1 MPVEVGA
8 YVWLPCEVKPGPFSN
23 ERMVRVASEFGDWV
37 GFVPESSLKDPVRQ
51 GRTLIPALVIDVQGD
66 RLSAM
71 LPGAALSSTV
81 LLTTLSQV
89 ESVDSVEAGHP

>member
-37 GFVPESSLKDPVRQ
+37 GFVPASSLKDPVRQ

-66 RLSAM
+66 RLGAM
-71 LPGAALSSTV
+71 LPGESLSRTV
-81 LLTTLSQV
+81 LWTALSQV
-89 ESVDSVEAGHP
+89 DSVDSVEAGHP